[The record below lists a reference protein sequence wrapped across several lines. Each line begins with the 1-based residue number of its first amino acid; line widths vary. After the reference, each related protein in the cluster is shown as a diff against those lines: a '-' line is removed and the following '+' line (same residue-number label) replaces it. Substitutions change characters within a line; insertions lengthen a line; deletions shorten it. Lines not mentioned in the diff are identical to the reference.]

1 MHEGPYFDG
10 GSQTALAPGMTFSDE
25 PGVYL
30 PGELGV
36 RLEDI
41 VAITA
46 DGAENFGGWQRSP
59 LSPAG

>member
-1 MHEGPYFDG
+1 MQGNTDP
-10 GSQTALAPGMTFSDE
+10 LRPGMTMSNE

-41 VAITA
+41 VVIT
-46 DGAENFGGWQRSP
+46 DGEPEVLGPRAASIDAPFG
-59 LSPAG
+59 